1 MVQPV
6 VSDKEFIAL
15 WHEHR
20 SARQVAEITGVNI
33 RNTHMRRRNI
43 EKKYNIELRADGP
56 RNDVYPHAGGVYPG
70 RMELGIRNGTVL
82 VFSDAHFWP
91 GLRTAAFRGLLWA
104 LKELKPV
111 AVIANG
117 DIFDGATISRH
128 PRIMWSRAPSVIEE
142 LKACQAAMGE
152 IEAAAGRAKLIWTLG
167 NHDARYETRLANSTP
182 EFSEISGFK
191 LSDQFTRWK
200 MCWAAWP
207 TEHVVIKH
215 RFKGG
220 LHATHNNTLTAGKT
234 MVTGH
239 LHSLKVTPF
248 SDYSGTRF
256 GVDTGTLADPYGP
269 QFQDY
274 TEDNPVNWRS
284 GFAVLTFHDG
294 QLLWPELVHRIRE
307 DAVEF
312 RGKVIQ
318 V

>member
-1 MVQPV
+1 MVKAV
-6 VSDKEFIAL
+6 VTDKEFIAL
-15 WHEHR
+15 WNEHR
-20 SARQVAEITGVNI
+20 SAAQVATITGVST
-33 RNTHMRRRNI
+33 RNVASRRRRL
-43 EKKYNIELRADGP
+43 EKKFNITLLSDDRRGAA
-56 RNDVYPHAGGVYPG
+56 YTSAGGVYPG
-70 RMELGIRNGTVL
+70 RVELGIRNGTVL

-104 LKELKPV
+104 IQELKPV

-128 PRIMWSRAPSVIEE
+128 PRIMWSRAPSVIDE

-167 NHDARYETRLANSTP
+167 NHDARYESRLANHTP
-182 EFSEISGFK
+182 EFSDVVGFK
-191 LSDQFTRWK
+191 LADQFTRWQ

-312 RGKVIQ
+312 RGKVIA

>member
-1 MVQPV
+1 MVQPA

-20 SARQVAEITGVNI
+20 SNSAMSKVIGVTVRNI
-33 RNTHMRRRNI
+33 ASRRRNI
-43 EKKYNIELRADGP
+43 ERKYNIQLRADGP
-56 RNDVYPHAGGVYPG
+56 RNDAYPSAGGVYPG
-70 RMELGIRNGTVL
+70 RVELGIRNGTVL

-104 LKELKPV
+104 IKELKPV

-142 LKACQAAMGE
+142 LRACQAAMGE

-167 NHDARYETRLANSTP
+167 NHDARYESRLANSTP
-182 EFSEISGFK
+182 EFSEVNGFK
-191 LSDQFTRWK
+191 LADHFTRWQI
-200 MCWAAWP
+200 CWAAWP

-284 GFAVLTFHDG
+284 GFAVLTFNDG
-294 QLLWPELVHRIRE
+294 ALLWPELVHRIRE